1 MNYTFSESHKF
12 PPLSRRKP
20 HTCSTCLRDMAHSNH
35 QDSLAVEMTEEQR
48 QEADARSAAELSQ
61 EMRAPL
67 GSIDSK
73 TGKMELV
80 SPLFANSGAS
90 GQGCLF

>member
-1 MNYTFSESHKF
+1 
-12 PPLSRRKP
+12 
-20 HTCSTCLRDMAHSNH
+20 
-35 QDSLAVEMTEEQR
+35 MTEEQR

>member
-1 MNYTFSESHKF
+1 MSYAFQEPHPFHAKSK
-12 PPLSRRKP
+12 RKP
-20 HTCSTCLRDMAHSNH
+20 DVCSTCFRSISHPLH
-35 QDSLAVEMTEEQR
+35 QDSLAVEMTAEQR
-48 QEADARSAAELSQ
+48 QESDARSAAELSQ